1 MDKNICQFLFQ
12 GHPILD
18 MTVQEME
25 IPIKIISWI
34 SETVSSRKKVL
45 LLSIVSMAISME
57 QTTGDR
63 VSQIH
68 VSVTTAS
75 HFSQVAMKWD
85 SLFLQS
91 PSNKEEVKQKPKIWP
106 VEINWTGIEISG
118 NFDWKCNI

>member
-1 MDKNICQFLFQ
+1 M
-12 GHPILD
+12 D

-75 HFSQVAMKWD
+75 HFSQVVMK
-85 SLFLQS
+85 
-91 PSNKEEVKQKPKIWP
+91 
-106 VEINWTGIEISG
+106 
-118 NFDWKCNI
+118 